1 MPDAYAEVIA
11 ERERDDVRTELP
23 DSAVHGSSGVDTAV
37 QSGAD

>member
-23 DSAVHGSSGVDTAV
+23 PAAADVESSPAATHG
-37 QSGAD
+37 QADD